1 MTFNIKFL
9 PFALLFSVLLVS
21 ACHSDD
27 PSDPSNA
34 NPGGATVP
42 TTAHHCIRNRR
53 LVVSN
58 GCEWKSLCCRIRKG
72 CDGTGC
78 NHRSRTLAQHC
89 SRGNLRTIPP
99 MVLHSLLVEGG
110 ANGLAAV
117 NAITGATVWNIAPFV
132 AGGSVTPITFY
143 TSAAIYNRETGEVA
157 YPSTSGHKQ

>member
-53 LVVSN
+53 LVASPTVAN
-58 GCEWKSLCCRIRKG
+58 GKVYVAGFGKG
-72 CDGTGC
+72 VMALDAITGAELWHNTAPAGTAD
-78 NHRSRTLAQHC
+78 N
-89 SRGNLRTIPP
+89 PP
-99 MVLHSLLVEGG
+99 TVLHSLLVEGG